1 GMTLIRTPVISRPA
15 SALAP
20 TVTAAAVPVV
30 SRASLYARADS
41 VTPATG
47 IYAFVAPG
55 MDAGTWIVDV
65 RDTTD
70 LQIAFDRRHSAS
82 AAIATAVQ
90 LGATFIVDEF

>member
-1 GMTLIRTPVISRPA
+1 MIRTA
-15 SALAP
+15 TAQAP
-20 TVTAAAVPVV
+20 TANATDLPVV
-30 SRASLYARADS
+30 SRADHYARADS
-41 VTPATG
+41 GTPATG

-70 LQIAFDRRHSAS
+70 QQIAFDRRHSAS